1 MTPTLQPPT
10 PSPVA
15 TLAADTT
22 SATSATTPIQHT
34 WREHE
39 QPFTAVVAQ
48 VRDWDAASPCEGWSA
63 RDVLAHVIDTQREF
77 LAKHGQ
83 ALPDPSASE
92 GGTGTGTP
100 AAASTPSA
108 HDPAQQWRTH
118 AAAVDR
124 LLADESVAEQQ
135 FDGFFGPTTIGE
147 TMARFYGFD
156 LLVHRWDIS
165 TSQGDEVG
173 FSDEEL
179 TAIDTAVDGFGEHA
193 YAPGIFGAA
202 VEVGEDAAR
211 QVRVL
216 GRTGRTVRTG
226 DRAS

>member
-1 MTPTLQPPT
+1 MTPTMQPPA

-15 TLAADTT
+15 TPAADT
-22 SATSATTPIQHT
+22 TSATTPIQHT

-77 LAKHGQ
+77 LAKHGH
-83 ALPDPSASE
+83 ALPGPSASQ
-92 GGTGTGTP
+92 GGAGAGTQP
-100 AAASTPSA
+100 AASTPSA
-108 HDPAQQWRTH
+108 HDPTQQWRTH

-124 LLADESVAEQQ
+124 LLADESVAGQR

-156 LLVHRWDIS
+156 LLVHRWDIG

-193 YAPGIFGAA
+193 YAPGIFGTP
-202 VEVGEDAAR
+202 VEVGGDGTR
-211 QVRVL
+211 QARVL